1 MTALR
6 ALPAIA
12 PSALWRSPWPL
23 LWLAVAYCTFSTRD
37 LEIGP
42 IPGKFLVTGLALGLW
57 VWYRRSRAVPWQV
70 PLLAFGLA
78 LPAFG
83 FLVAAGRDLLGDN
96 AQQLGLRAA
105 AEEASRFVYL
115 MLAIPLMDWAS
126 TQARPRSASLVWLVP
141 AAGLAVLTWG
151 LYVADLAG
159 LLDGPNGLGPLAGD
173 ISREPLSG
181 TFRAFMVTDIMFIP
195 AFVLLFARLHSNPRR
210 ATDVSLAIVL
220 FGGVFLSHTR
230 GIWLGLIVGCASA
243 MLLRWLIEHPRA
255 RRTLPLVGAGLVAAL
270 FALTVPT
277 AVRPITDAFTGGAT
291 EESANVRLVQTR
303 KLLDGVSD
311 HPMLGSGL
319 GAVLP
324 SGYRR
329 SATTPW
335 SFELT
340 YLQLVFQS
348 GLVGLCLIAWLP
360 VVALRDAI
368 RSLFAGVSD
377 EVAICVIAGVGALV
391 GLLVTCA
398 SNPYLTTSAGTLALA
413 VSVTGCAAGLAV
425 PRSAGGELPFPWRC
439 RRAATSPARS
449 GE

>member
-1 MTALR
+1 MIVR
-6 ALPAIA
+6 RVLPAIA

-42 IPGKFLVTGLALGLW
+42 VPGKFIVTGLALGLW
-57 VWYRRSRAVPWQV
+57 VWHRGSRAVPWRA

-83 FLVAAGRDLLGDN
+83 FLVAADRLGDD

-105 AEEASRFVYL
+105 AEEGSRFVYL
-115 MLAIPLMDWAS
+115 LLAIPLTDWAS
-126 TQARPRSASLVWLVP
+126 TQVRTRTASHIWLVP
-141 AAGLAVLTWG
+141 AAGLAALTWG

-159 LLDGPNGLGPLAGD
+159 FLEGPNGLGPLAGD

-181 TFRAFMVTDIMFIP
+181 TFRAFMITDIMFIP
-195 AFVLLFARLHSNPRR
+195 AFVLLFARLHANPRR

-220 FGGVFLSHTR
+220 FGGIFLSHTR

-243 MLLRWLIEHPRA
+243 LLLSWLVEHPRA
-255 RRTLPLVGAGLVAAL
+255 RRTLPLVGAGLVATL

-277 AVRPITDAFTGGAT
+277 AVRPITDAVTGGST

-303 KLLDGVSD
+303 KLLDGVGD
-311 HPMLGSGL
+311 HPVLGSGL

-329 SATTPW
+329 SVTTPW

-340 YLQLVFQS
+340 YLQLVFQA
-348 GLVGLCLIAWLP
+348 GLVGLCLMAWLP
-360 VVALRDAI
+360 VVVLRDAI

-377 EVAICVIAGVGALV
+377 EVAISVIAGTGALV

-413 VSVTGCAAGLAV
+413 VSIMGCAAGLPV
-425 PRSAGGELPFPWRC
+425 PRSAGGALPFPSQH
-439 RRAATSPARS
+439 RRAAKWPARS